1 MVTSFRDFI
10 SSRDQKNAFY
20 SPVAARRKQLAGVT
34 GRSEAIYQPDPDQP
48 SFQES
53 DEGRRYQARLR
64 EIDQE
69 SEFIPPEIRGRAAFH
84 LRNRKQTAKTKAL
97 GEFRGEYDARIK
109 QGKSL
114 GEATFTNLEGRPF
127 DPERD
132 TPSNFILPDKQKFV
146 SELIESEVNKPQAE
160 RAAKYEA
167 EAIYFQQLLTRNGV
181 SSGAVPPNPD
191 GTPNWNE
198 KVNRY
203 KKQAYEMLEPISIAP
218 SSNPEETKIRGYQ
231 KRELEKQTGMS
242 RLGSFAGTISNP
254 LNEEFLPI
262 ATSQSLFA
270 MPGFIAKETGLA
282 TPAVAE
288 NMMKVGATGG
298 EYLGFGVG
306 IGSVARG
313 ARWMAEDVMLPFLV
327 VRGSRRLLAK
337 KFGQKGIRKAA
348 QLDSL
353 VTNADAAAPSVELT
367 LAELP
372 EAGQAPLVYAR
383 GTVGGTL
390 KEADS
395 VSYSTVEGKLD
406 EVILTR
412 GNATTTYKINTV
424 DDWYNAAGDAT
435 GMSKESVEQAKKV
448 STPVLKA
455 LADFHGVS
463 PDDYIKALSPEIR
476 GLPRTIDGK
485 YVGRGWAGQTTPGGV
500 DAAPS
505 IMQSTFRKVASLVE
519 FVQQSPG
526 LAITQ
531 ADSFVTLQHE
541 LAHIILEDVFAYNR
555 QLGLV
560 DNGNLADL
568 SKSLKDQILI
578 RAELTGIGLSQEQAT
593 LLKSLSVEEVGKL
606 LASETP
612 ARLLAGQ
619 QPGTERFVRDLLGGD
634 LSALLHEAGA
644 DLFAKYTLEVATG
657 VRPAANAAK
666 TAGRYEESA
675 SVWNSAARALAES
688 WKMLKMT
695 QDPQGIALAGTLGE
709 QKIVNNFTE
718 ILEQITEST
727 LSGKAPVNKLAP
739 EQAKALAIV
748 HAKQTVDP
756 NDPAMMLLA
765 AHLHKGKWVT
775 VQQHGAKVEFD
786 LSAARSIV
794 TDSTVVFTNFGQ
806 SILHQ
811 THYEDILKK
820 ITKKID
826 FDQYSHEDTE
836 RLRWALTFTSTS
848 PQNKLLSVTDVAP
861 DVRSRLELVDPNIP
875 NMQKRLDDSAFV
887 NEAGQP
893 IVFFHGAAVDFDKNF
908 DHMQTNIFSNVMGPG
923 NYNTDFDHPALSY
936 AIDRFRDSPSQS
948 PMGARVQASHIL
960 VPEDKVMSMESV
972 GLYDRIGARFIDGVL
987 SNPKHTKFKQL
998 VLTTRARIT
1007 KKSLSKPTYGQFQSP
1022 ELIAMERVGRNLA
1035 KSAENLDLTVA
1046 NISELFGERALQ
1058 DSYDLFGEEVEH
1070 ILRAQSGYMAPESA
1084 VGPAPWD
1091 AGYADE
1097 NDFAEMLSFF
1107 HTGLEDPDGA
1117 YGRILAEAA
1126 VTTSRKQVAIELD
1139 NLRQAGKTPS
1149 PEQLQAFKNL
1159 EKQDEAIQEAVHIL
1173 DARLDMDL
1181 TYKDLPGLEL
1191 THLARDVQVSVS
1203 SPYLWQMAKSSTLR
1217 QLTPKVPEAHKNGVD
1232 FATFVIHSKRNR
1244 EFIRDIQDT
1253 YGQLSLWEDPILFP
1267 KANEWA
1273 LEGLNARYAEHNI
1286 EAVTEIGGAV
1296 LGGVP
1301 HRVVALVGSNEV
1313 INGNRAFVKIKTK
1326 GYARSVQ
1333 PIDNKVMDGAPYEV
1347 IGKQEGYNK
1356 AVYSVDA
1363 YKGTRL
1369 RPVKPVGG
1377 NFKGGEQKTYEFS
1390 RADLA
1395 DESKSTPIALVS
1407 IHRVQKVS
1415 PKQSKR
1421 TGAPVETGT
1430 NWVMHTKPLGGGADL
1445 TLAERQQISDKILD
1459 APFGYIKRRT
1469 GKLRRVSAI
1478 DINTTFRER
1487 QIMSDIAAREPSSD
1501 EARAYYREKNPKGG
1515 DIDDTVSIGE
1525 LESSPT
1531 GFGRTLGDGVE
1542 GIEALNAK
1550 GIEEAIDKK
1559 LVASPRAVERP
1570 ARASAEIL
1578 DMQRKTEQGLVMPSY
1593 HRKAATNLTPAQI
1606 DYRKYFGRGIS
1617 DPVNK
1622 IELDFVLTDTT
1633 GVYRG
1638 SNGQLT
1644 LEGNAYIS
1652 DRLTPK
1658 IQEIIDGEEYKA
1670 FRQQRDTDIAEA
1682 RTRGTAVIEKAED
1695 AYDAGRITFAQ
1706 LEKQKKLGLKM
1717 TKSAAASG
1725 FKPLKLHP
1733 IEVQALLNT
1742 GFERLKD
1749 IPATAGQKKVIR
1761 AFDRDGYSDAI
1772 KKLIGVDTPRPGS
1785 PQEIALAKAA
1795 PRLKGVAGTQAL
1807 DVGEVLTP
1815 HEVQFIWEA
1824 LGLETKARSITPK
1837 TKLQILR
1844 DIFTQLFNF
1853 PRTLLLSADLGAIWN
1868 QGGLLIGGAV
1878 KPVTTRR
1885 SLAALAKGD
1894 LKAWYRS
1901 PDTLFY
1907 RNLAN
1912 SMHGMFSAG
1921 NYRGQMRAITQ
1932 DADYTYLTQ
1941 KTNIHISDIDGPL
1954 TQREEVF
1961 LGNIFNSV
1969 GNVLPET
1976 LRRNPFMQKV
1986 GKGFRVTGAV
1996 VGYPFKAGER
2006 FHTLYLNKMR
2016 YELLSDYNKG
2026 LRASGIP
2033 EAKRVEAINS
2043 YADFLN
2049 KATGRGNLG
2058 PLDSLAP
2065 QLSAVLLA
2073 PRWMASRF
2081 QVPFTVAKVFG
2092 KEALGAMPKRFPKG
2106 GDRAGAQKRARA
2118 YAKKLGTDEVV
2129 PIIET
2134 GDNFVVKGYN
2144 GAHTS
2149 KQISADL
2156 ARSLGVISGIV
2167 GLLAMNGFKV
2177 ETDWRKS
2184 SHLKVSKGRLN
2195 IDLTMGLGSVWRF
2208 MARAGYGIKT
2218 GKEVSGSGV
2227 EFEADVMRQIGNFS
2241 RAKASPLGASAV
2253 GVITGENYY
2262 GEEVSGVATFI
2273 PGQSTDYEDFLPLM
2287 IQQIKDASEQM
2298 DGGFT
2303 KTLVGA
2309 GAVGGLNVGIY
2320 PDKDD
2325 LANELAGIPY
2335 KELYGYEQKYINR
2348 MYYEGTEFEPSEYTR
2363 KSFELEVQ
2371 QYEFVETIMSGGLP
2385 NGEKASR
2392 IYRHMD
2398 RQDAV
2403 LHGLRLAYF
2412 GEDRNSDEELSSL
2425 KQAQNEY
2432 YEMLEGI
2439 NTPEQQALLTDEDL
2453 EKIKDK
2459 FLGRLSP
2466 MERDYIL
2473 ANKTNFMVPPSVY
2486 NLIKPNHK
2494 ASVDH
2499 EAKKADLRLG
2509 IIARGGRIPDNLK
2522 EIPINELSD
2531 KYYAVAR
2538 NVIESNLAR
2547 ERLTKGRVVLPSAEE
2562 QIEISRSLLAR

>member
-20 SPVAARRKQLAGVT
+20 SPGAARRKQLAGVT
-34 GRSEAIYQPDPDQP
+34 GRSKAIYQPDPDQP

-53 DEGRRYQARLR
+53 DEGRRYQVRLR
-64 EIDQE
+64 EIEQQ

-84 LRNRKQTAKTKAL
+84 QQRQKQTAKTKAL

-109 QGKSL
+109 QGTAL
-114 GEATFTNLEGRPF
+114 GEAAFTNLEGRPF

-132 TPSNFILPDKQKFV
+132 TPSNFILSDKEKFV
-146 SELIESEVNKPQAE
+146 SEFVAGQVNLPDAKRAGKEEMES
-160 RAAKYEA
+160 
-167 EAIYFQQLLTRNGV
+167 IYFQQLLTTNGV
-181 SSGAVPPNPD
+181 SSAPVPPNRD

-262 ATSQSLFA
+262 ATAQVLGSL
-270 MPGFIAKETGLA
+270 PGLAAKETGLV

-288 NMMKVGATGG
+288 NMMKAGAKGG
-298 EYLGFGVG
+298 EWVGFGVG
-306 IGSVARG
+306 IGSAARS
-313 ARWMAEDVMLPFLV
+313 ARWMAEDIMLPFLV
-327 VRGSRRLLAK
+327 VRGSKRLLAK
-337 KFGQKGIRKAA
+337 KFGQKGIRKPA
-348 QLDSL
+348 QIDNV
-353 VTNADAAAPSVELT
+353 VTNADTAPPSKELT
-367 LAELP
+367 QAELL
-372 EAGQAPLVYAR
+372 GTGRTDLVYAR
-383 GTVGGTL
+383 GTVGGKL

-395 VSYSTVEGKLD
+395 VSYSTVDGKLD

-476 GLPRTIDGK
+476 GVAEGGGFVGRTI
-485 YVGRGWAGQTTPGGV
+485 PGGV

-505 IMQSTFRKVASLVE
+505 IMQRTFRKGASLVE
-519 FVQQSPG
+519 FVKQSPD
-526 LAITQ
+526 LAANQ

-541 LAHIILEDVFAYNR
+541 LAHIILEDVFTYNR

-578 RAELTGIGLSQEQAT
+578 RAELTGTRLGPEQST
-593 LLKSLSVEEVGKL
+593 LLKSLSVEEVG
-606 LASETP
+606 E
-612 ARLLAGQ
+612 LLAGRT
-619 QPGTERFVRDLLGGD
+619 PPRLRYPAIRPELLSTD
-634 LSALLHEAGA
+634 LSTLLHEAGA

-657 VRPAANAAK
+657 ARPAANAAK
-666 TAGRYEESA
+666 TAGRYLESA
-675 SVWNSAARALAES
+675 SIWNSAARALAES
-688 WKMLKMT
+688 WKILRGALE
-695 QDPQGIALAGTLGE
+695 PQGIALAGTLGE

-748 HAKQTVDP
+748 YAKQTVDP

-786 LSAARSIV
+786 LSAARSLV
-794 TDSTVVFTNFGQ
+794 TDSSVVFTNFGQ

-811 THYEDILKK
+811 THYEDILRK

-848 PQNKLLSVTDVAP
+848 PQNKLLSVMDVAP

-875 NMQKRLDDSAFV
+875 NIQKRLDDSAFV

-908 DHMQTNIFSNVMGPG
+908 DHMQTNIFSNVMGPA
-923 NYNTDFDHPALSY
+923 NYGTDFDHASMSY

-948 PMGARVQASHIL
+948 PMGARVQAFHIA

-972 GLYDRIGARFIDGVL
+972 GLYDRIGTRFIDGVL
-987 SNPKHTKFKQL
+987 SNPKHTNLKQV
-998 VLTTRARIT
+998 VLSSRARVT

-1022 ELIAMERVGRNLA
+1022 ELLAMERVGRNLA

-1070 ILRAQSGYMAPESA
+1070 ILRAQAGPVPEDL

-1091 AGYADE
+1091 AGYGDE

-1107 HTGLEDPDGA
+1107 HTGLEDPDFQ

-1126 VTTSRKQVAIELD
+1126 VTTSRKQVVLELD

-1149 PEQLQAFKNL
+1149 PEQLQALKNL

-1181 TYKDLPGLEL
+1181 TYKELPGLEL
-1191 THLARDVQVSVS
+1191 THLARDVQESVG

-1253 YGQLSLWEDPILFP
+1253 YTQLDAEFNRYIDEIIEYSPEDFVSPEVLAKVKVSPDF
-1267 KANEWA
+1267 A
-1273 LEGLNARYAEHNI
+1273 LRELNARYAEHNI

-1326 GYARSVQ
+1326 SYARSVQ

-1390 RADLA
+1390 RAGLA
-1395 DESKSTPIALVS
+1395 DEGKSVPIALVS
-1407 IHRVQKVS
+1407 IHRKHKVS
-1415 PKQSKR
+1415 AKQARR

-1445 TLAERQQISDKILD
+1445 TLAERQEIADQLLE
-1459 APFGYIKRRT
+1459 APFGWINI
-1469 GKLRRVSAI
+1469 GKKEKNIRRVSAI
-1478 DINTTFRER
+1478 DIDTTFRGVTDRQR

-1550 GIEEAIDKK
+1550 GIKEAIDKK

-1570 ARASAEIL
+1570 ARASDEIL

-1606 DYRKYFGRGIS
+1606 DYLKYFGKGIS

-1622 IELDFVLTDTT
+1622 AELDFVLTDTT

-1638 SNGQLT
+1638 SNGRIT
-1644 LEGNAYIS
+1644 PEGNAYIS
-1652 DRLTPK
+1652 DRVTPK
-1658 IQEIIDGEEYKA
+1658 IQEIIDGEEYKV
-1670 FRQQRDTDIAEA
+1670 FRQQRDTDIEEA
-1682 RTRGTAVIEKAED
+1682 RTRGVAIIKKAED
-1695 AYDAGRITFAQ
+1695 DYDAGKITFAQ

-1807 DVGEVLTP
+1807 DVAEVLAP

-1824 LGLETKARSITPK
+1824 LGLQTKARSITPK

-1844 DIFTQLFNF
+1844 DIFTQLFNL
-1853 PRTLLLSADLGAIWN
+1853 PRTLLLSVDLGAIWN
-1868 QGGLLIGGAV
+1868 QGGMLIGGAV
-1878 KPVTTRR
+1878 KPITTRR
-1885 SLAALAKGD
+1885 SLVALAKGD
-1894 LKAWYRS
+1894 LNAWYRS

-1912 SMHGMFSAG
+1912 SLNGMFSSG
-1921 NYRGQMRAITQ
+1921 NYRAQMDAITK
-1932 DADYTYLTQ
+1932 DANHTYLTQ

-1954 TQREEVF
+1954 SAREEVF

-1986 GKGFRVTGAV
+1986 GRAVSKGKFI
-1996 VGYPFKAGER
+1996 GYPFKAGER

-2016 YELLSDYNKG
+2016 YEMLNDFYKG
-2026 LRASGIP
+2026 LRTSGIP
-2033 EAKRVEAINS
+2033 EAKMVEALNV
-2043 YADFLN
+2043 YANFLN
-2049 KATGRGNLG
+2049 KATGRGSLG
-2058 PLDSLAP
+2058 SLDSLAP
-2065 QLSAVLLA
+2065 ELSAVLLA

-2081 QVPFTVAKVFG
+2081 QVPFTVAKTFG
-2092 KEALGAMPKRFPKG
+2092 KETLATMPKRFAKS
-2106 GDRAGAQKRARA
+2106 GDRAGALKSAKA
-2118 YAKKLGTDEVV
+2118 HAKKLDLSPSDV
-2129 PIIET
+2129 IET
-2134 GDNFVVKGYN
+2134 GDHFVVKGYN
-2144 GAHTS
+2144 GAHVS
-2149 KQISADL
+2149 KQMSQDL
-2156 ARSLGVISGIV
+2156 VRTFGVIGGIV
-2167 GLLAMNGFKV
+2167 GLLAMNGFTV

-2184 SHLKVSKGRLN
+2184 SFLKVSKGRLN

-2208 MARAGYGIKT
+2208 VARAAYGTPILG

-2227 EFEADVMRQIGNFS
+2227 EFEADVMRQVGNFT
-2241 RAKASPLGASAV
+2241 RAKLSPLGASAT
-2253 GVITGENYY
+2253 GIITGENYF
-2262 GEEVSGVATFI
+2262 GEEVSGPSTFI

-2287 IQQIKDASEQM
+2287 VQQILDATDQI

-2303 KTLVGA
+2303 QVLLGA
-2309 GAVGGLNVGIY
+2309 GATSGLNVGIY

-2335 KELYGYEQKYINR
+2335 KDLYGYEQKYINR
-2348 MYYEGTEFEPSEYTR
+2348 MYYEGTEFEPSAYTQE
-2363 KSFELEVQ
+2363 SFRLEVQ
-2371 QYEFVETIMSGGLP
+2371 QYEMIEAIMSGRLP
-2385 NGEKASR
+2385 NGTKASR

-2403 LHGLRLAYF
+2403 LHGLRLAHF

-2439 NTPEQQALLTDEDL
+2439 TSPEQLAILSDEDM

-2459 FLGRLSP
+2459 FLRRLSP

-2473 ANKTNFMVPPSVY
+2473 ANKTNFMVPPSV
-2486 NLIKPNHK
+2486 
-2494 ASVDH
+2494 
-2499 EAKKADLRLG
+2499 
-2509 IIARGGRIPDNLK
+2509 
-2522 EIPINELSD
+2522 
-2531 KYYAVAR
+2531 
-2538 NVIESNLAR
+2538 
-2547 ERLTKGRVVLPSAEE
+2547 
-2562 QIEISRSLLAR
+2562 